1 MTICDYR
8 ISGAPLGS
16 APVLMLVHGI
26 GSSKHTWD
34 GLLAHMPSS
43 YTYVSYDLRGHGK
56 SFMPAMPFGLQE
68 LVDDV
73 EALRSHLNIVQIHIA
88 GHSLG
93 GMIGPAYAKQYPQHT
108 LSVGLL
114 STAAG
119 RTEEDSAKVNSLVK
133 LLAEQGAEPL
143 LAALITRWFTDE
155 FAAQN
160 PQVIEKRK
168 QQVLDTP
175 ADVFLQVFD
184 IYANTEM
191 APWLNTIES
200 PCLVLTGAEDGGCNP
215 RLNRFIDSQLN
226 NSQLVILE
234 NLKHAILLEA
244 PARVAQPLIQF
255 LAHI

>member
-8 ISGAPLGS
+8 ISGAPLDS
-16 APVLMLVHGI
+16 APVLMLIHGI
-26 GSSKHTWD
+26 GASKHTWD
-34 GLLAHMPSS
+34 GLLAHMPPS
-43 YTYVSYDLRGHGK
+43 YTYVSYDLRGHGN
-56 SFMPAMPFGLQE
+56 SFLPEIPFGLQE

-73 EALRSHLNIVQIHIA
+73 EALRAHLKIEHIHLA

-119 RTEEDSAKVNSLVK
+119 RTVEDSAKVNGLVK
-133 LLAEQGAEPL
+133 LLAEQGAEPVL
-143 LAALITRWFTDE
+143 EALINRWFTDE

-160 PQVIEKRK
+160 PQVIAQRKR
-168 QQVLDTP
+168 QVLDTP

-191 APWLNTIES
+191 APWLKTVKS
-200 PCLVLTGAEDGGCNP
+200 PCLVLTGAQDGGCNP
-215 RLNRFIDSQLN
+215 RLNRFIDSQLD

-244 PARVAQPLIQF
+244 PARVAQSLIQF